1 MFLKRANGDSSHPD
15 WNRGIVVFLTI
26 VKCGRNRYRWTM
38 LIDIGTKFLLA
49 FSSLF
54 VIVDPVGIVPT
65 FLALTNNYSEEAAR
79 KVIYRACLIGAGVLI
94 FFQLFGNLVFQSL
107 HISLDAFKAAG
118 GILIFMTALEM
129 LKAKENQQKYS
140 TEVSEAEEREDISIV
155 PLAMPLLAGP
165 GAITSVIVFS
175 NETETY
181 HTYPWILSSILS
193 LAVIIVTFVLSYWI
207 LRYSHFFKR
216 WLGKAGISVLQRVM
230 GILLAAIA
238 IQLIVEGI
246 APLVHKILYP
256 G

>member
-1 MFLKRANGDSSHPD
+1 
-15 WNRGIVVFLTI
+15 
-26 VKCGRNRYRWTM
+26 M
-38 LIDIGTKFLLA
+38 LIDIGTKFLLD

-54 VIVDPVGIVPT
+54 VIVDPIGIVPT
-65 FLALTNNYSEEAAR
+65 FLALTHNYSEEAAR
-79 KVIYRACLIGAGVLI
+79 KIIYRACFIGAGVLI

-118 GILIFMTALEM
+118 GILIFITAFEM
-129 LKAKENQQKYS
+129 LKAKEPEQKYPS
-140 TEVSEAEEREDISIV
+140 EVSQAEEREDISIV

-175 NETETY
+175 NQTEA
-181 HTYPWILSSILS
+181 HPTYPWVLNSVLS
-193 LAVIIVTFVLSYWI
+193 LAVIVVTFVLCYWI
-207 LRYSHFFKR
+207 LRYSHFFKK
-216 WLGKAGISVLQRVM
+216 WLGKGGISVLQRVM

-238 IQLIVEGI
+238 IQLMVEGI

>member
-1 MFLKRANGDSSHPD
+1 
-15 WNRGIVVFLTI
+15 
-26 VKCGRNRYRWTM
+26 M
-38 LIDIGTKFLLA
+38 LIELGTKFLLA

-54 VIVDPVGIVPT
+54 VIVDPIGIVPT
-65 FLALTNNYSEEAAR
+65 FISLTNNYSEDAAR

-107 HISLDAFKAAG
+107 NISLDAFKAAG
-118 GILIFMTALEM
+118 GILIFLTAFEM
-129 LKAKENQQKYS
+129 LKAKEADEKYNP
-140 TEVSEAEEREDISIV
+140 EVSQAEEREDISIV

-175 NETETY
+175 NESQSSS
-181 HTYPWILSSILS
+181 YPWILSSLLS
-193 LAVIIVTFVLSYWI
+193 LAVIIVVFFLSYWI
-207 LRYSHFFKR
+207 LRSSQFIKK
-216 WLGKAGISVLQRVM
+216 WLGKPGISVLQRVM

-246 APLVHKILYP
+246 APLVHKVLYP

>member
-1 MFLKRANGDSSHPD
+1 
-15 WNRGIVVFLTI
+15 
-26 VKCGRNRYRWTM
+26 M